1 MKTRWSFL
9 GALILG
15 VAFLAACNSGTTTY
29 APPSYTVIP
38 CTLPSGTLAALAYPE
53 PSATAVP
60 TSPGQV
66 VIAVSTALPNT
77 WQVVL
82 QFPSGYLAWQS
93 LLNTI
98 APSAIPTPYAVPTF
112 ANPTYE
118 SSGLTSALP
127 ANTTINV
134 LLNNQGSICN
144 QFPQIGSFTTQ

>member
-1 MKTRWSFL
+1 MKRRPAFL

-15 VAFLAACNSGTTTY
+15 VSLLAACSGGGN
-29 APPSYTVIP
+29 AGPPAFAAIP
-38 CTLPSGTLAALAYPE
+38 CTLPSGTLIALAYPE

-66 VIAVSTALPNT
+66 VVAVSTALPNT

-82 QFPSGYLAWQS
+82 QYPGDYLAWEG

-98 APSAIPTPYAVPTF
+98 APASIPTPYAVPTF
-112 ANPTYE
+112 ANPTYQ

-127 ANTTINV
+127 PNTTVNV
-134 LLNNQGSICN
+134 LLNNQGSSCN